1 MTEQQL
7 NVLITG
13 ASGLLGRTV
22 YKYFKEKSFQSK
34 YPIKDSLE
42 SNNFAWNCLGL
53 CNSRVRG
60 DLRKLDI
67 SNFEQVES
75 LIVEFKVNYCIVIR
89 NKDFKLKEI
98 ILFCIAF

>member
-7 NVLITG
+7 SVLITG

-22 YKYFKEKSFQSK
+22 YKYFKDKSFQSK
-34 YPIKDSLE
+34 YPLKDSLQ

-67 SNFEQVES
+67 SNFDQVEG
-75 LIVEFKVNYCIVIR
+75 LIVEFKVSYCILIR
-89 NKDFKLKEI
+89 INNFKLRVNFL
-98 ILFCIAF
+98 IL